1 MFKYLMLRFKIPPI
15 RAIDLKKSQVL
26 PSKFYSEIFNK
37 EFDVIDG
44 DNDRGDMRFKD
55 PKNKL
60 ILLKFKKPYK
70 IKYTK
75 QDIYNFCIR

>member
-1 MFKYLMLRFKIPPI
+1 
-15 RAIDLKKSQVL
+15 
-26 PSKFYSEIFNK
+26 
-37 EFDVIDG
+37 
-44 DNDRGDMRFKD
+44 MRFKD